1 MQDIIQSIEFH
12 VKPIVDNLN
21 ITLWGIEVQSGSKS
35 LVRIYLDDT
44 GIDECTKVS
53 RLIGLVL
60 DIEEI
65 FSNAWVLEVSTPGI
79 DRTFFSI
86 TQLPVY
92 IGQDLFVNL
101 LHPIVL
107 NENKVKKFIG
117 ILQEVKENSFIVE
130 LESNEKLEIE
140 WDSLKKLSLSPRF
153 EENKK
158 PITKKNN

>member
-21 ITLWGIEVQSGSKS
+21 LSLWGIEVQSGSKS
-35 LVRIYLDDT
+35 LVRIYLDNA

-53 RLIGLVL
+53 RLLGLVL

-65 FSNAWVLEVSTPGI
+65 FSNAWVLEVSTPGL
-79 DRTFFSI
+79 DRTFFNI
-86 TQLPVY
+86 NQLEAY
-92 IGQDLFVNL
+92 IGQELFVNM

-107 NENKVKKFIG
+107 DNNKVKKLTG
-117 ILQEVKENSFIVE
+117 LLQEIYEDSFVIE
-130 LESNEKLEIE
+130 LENKEILKIE
-140 WDSLKKLSLSPRF
+140 WDNLKKLCLSPRF

-158 PITKKNN
+158 PITKKK